1 MMRSNLWE
9 WALHNRQ
16 LGICFLIVAIAA
28 GAFSYVRLDCG
39 EYRNFVIM
47 TIAIQ
52 AVWRWTS
59 VEDPLKQVAER
70 GKSVVTAGVQEHHA
84 GKKLAQSE
92 RFRERA

>member
-16 LGICFLIVAIAA
+16 LGICFLIVAIVA

-47 TIAIQ
+47 TIAI
-52 AVWRWTS
+52 
-59 VEDPLKQVAER
+59 
-70 GKSVVTAGVQEHHA
+70 
-84 GKKLAQSE
+84 
-92 RFRERA
+92 

>member
-16 LGICFLIVAIAA
+16 LGICFLIVAIVA

-39 EYRNFVIM
+39 EYRTFVIM

-52 AVWRWTS
+52 AAWRWTN
-59 VEDPLKQVAER
+59 VEDALKQVAER
-70 GKSVVTAGVQEHHA
+70 GKSVVTARVQNTTQA
-84 GKKLAQSE
+84 KKSAQSE

>member
-16 LGICFLIVAIAA
+16 LGICFLIVAIVA

-59 VEDPLKQVAER
+59 VEDHSSRLPN
-70 GKSVVTAGVQEHHA
+70 AG
-84 GKKLAQSE
+84 SPS
-92 RFRERA
+92 